1 MFPNPQDALPLPPH
15 PNLEQ
20 YKKLAKDLVKACRQ
34 EAAGTKKVEHDDPGA
49 HDHQHAQ
56 QDAIGDWVLKWL
68 ETLARLQGLT
78 MTPQVLARID
88 RHAPPVEQFVRTKL
102 TLTDDGN
109 AKCAL
114 ADAQFVI
121 ARSHGFLSWPRLA
134 QHITELTH
142 ASSPVSN
149 FESAADAI
157 ISGDVQTLERLL
169 REDPRMIR
177 ARSTREHT
185 ATLLHYVSANGVEGF
200 RQKTPKNALEI
211 LEILLKAGAE
221 VDATAAVYR
230 GACTTLELVSTS
242 VHPLRAGVQD
252 ALIEKL
258 LDYGAT
264 VDGAPG
270 GPGMII
276 HCLANGCPQ
285 AAELLASRG
294 AQLTL
299 EGAAALGR
307 LDILKSFFDKDGSLE
322 AVSTGSRPGSPS
334 GQPAWG
340 GVSDRVSS
348 TTDQMISGFL
358 RACAYGRNDVVEFL
372 LQKGVDIAAQGN
384 DGQTALH
391 WAAIGGH
398 LETIKLLLERKAPLE
413 LENMYGGTVLGQTTW
428 SAAHGGDPDVYVQII
443 ETLVAAGAK
452 LNDRHPPVNKRI
464 DELLE
469 RYGSRTDESLWWYGE
484 KPKRR

>member
-34 EAAGTKKVEHDDPGA
+34 EAAGRKKVKSGEEDDPGA
-49 HDHQHAQ
+49 AHHWNAHQNAQ
-56 QDAIGDWVLKWL
+56 QDAIGDWVLNWL
-68 ETLARLQGLT
+68 ETLAHLQGLT
-78 MTPQVLARID
+78 MTPQVRARID
-88 RHAPPVEQFVRTKL
+88 RHAHMIEEFVRSKL
-102 TLTDDGN
+102 SSTDDGN

-114 ADAQFVI
+114 VDAQFVI
-121 ARSHGFLSWPRLA
+121 ARSHGFLSWPKLA
-134 QHITELTH
+134 QHITEITR

-149 FESAADAI
+149 FESAADTI

-169 REDPRMIR
+169 REDPRLIR
-177 ARSTREHT
+177 ARSTREHS
-185 ATLLHYVSANGVEGF
+185 ATLLHYVSANSVEGF
-200 RQKTPKNALEI
+200 RQKTPKNAVEI
-211 LEILLKAGAE
+211 AETLLKAGAE

-230 GACTTLELVSTS
+230 GACTTLELVATS
-242 VHPLRAGVQD
+242 VHPLRAGVQN

-258 LDYGAT
+258 QDYGAA

-307 LDILKSFFDKDGSLE
+307 LDILKGFFDKDGSLK
-322 AVSTGSRPGSPS
+322 AVSTGSG
-334 GQPAWG
+334 
-340 GVSDRVSS
+340 VSS

-358 RACAYGRNDVVEFL
+358 RACAYGRKEVVEFL

-384 DGQTALH
+384 DGQSGLH

-398 LETIKLLLERKAPLE
+398 LETIKLLLERKAQLE
-413 LENMYGGTVLGQTTW
+413 LKNMYGGTVLGQALW
-428 SAAHGGDPDVYVQII
+428 SAAHGGDREVYAQII

-469 RYGSRTDESLWWYGE
+469 KYGSRTDDSLWWYGE
-484 KPKRR
+484 KPKRQ